1 MRIPSPGFLAS
12 AFVQVCKRFPG
23 TMLCTLLGTIACFA
37 LVDTAGIDNEQ
48 FYARNWMTCQL
59 GLPLLTAL
67 VVYSESKTWS
77 TSWAWLLQGLG
88 FVALVGCWYWL
99 DTNAENFDQQI
110 VPQYMA
116 LQLVLHLAVAVA
128 PFLNTRPV
136 RDFWEYNRQLFANFV
151 VGAAF
156 TLILYVGLA
165 LAVLAVEML
174 FDLEW
179 PDKIYGKLFILL
191 AGVFNTSYFLYHFPQ
206 KYSSESTEGNAYSW
220 VFRNLCKYILI
231 PIVLL
236 YFVILYA
243 YGAKVGL
250 EWSLP
255 KGWISSLVL
264 GFSVAGI
271 FTYLL
276 NFYLA
281 EEDSSLLVKGFKKW
295 FWWVLL
301 PLTALLFIA
310 IGKRIGDYG
319 VTEERFLVAQLGVWL
334 AVACLYFL
342 LSKNDNIKFIPISL
356 GLFALVWAFGPL
368 SAFSVSERSQK
379 GILTGILERNGRF
392 EAGKMKP
399 GTALL
404 TEPERE
410 QVSSTLYYLARR
422 NCLSE
427 LLPLHLDSLRDDSG
441 GIMNWLK
448 IESSTT
454 GGRLTISIQASSNRE
469 PLEIRGF
476 DIGYPV
482 NLDTPDNIN
491 KSEAGNQFV
500 LSEDG
505 TQIEWWQVKDGSS
518 SLVESF
524 SIATALYNWG
534 KEQKPG
540 QPYTYMDL
548 PISDRSFQF
557 IGKKGSIKWVVESA
571 TVEILDHKKRLNSSY
586 GWILLKEKSSTQK
599 Q

>member
-1 MRIPSPGFLAS
+1 MLS
-12 AFVQVCKRFPG
+12 A
-23 TMLCTLLGTIACFA
+23 LLGTIACLA
-37 LVDTAGIDNEQ
+37 LVDTAGIENEQ
-48 FYARNWMTCQL
+48 FYARNWIACQL

-67 VVYSESKTWS
+67 VVFSESKAWS
-77 TSWAWLLQGLG
+77 VQRSWLLQVLGLAA
-88 FVALVGCWYWL
+88 VVGSWFWL
-99 DTNAENFDQQI
+99 DTKAENFDQKI
-110 VPQYMA
+110 VPQYLA

-128 PFLNTRPV
+128 PFLNSRSV

-156 TLILYVGLA
+156 TLILYAGLA

-174 FDLEW
+174 FDLDW

-206 KYSSESTEGNAYSW
+206 KYSSEPTEGNAYSW

-281 EEDSSLLVKGFKKW
+281 EEDGSLLVKNFKKW

-301 PLTALLFIA
+301 PPTILLFVA
-310 IGKRIGDYG
+310 IGKRISDYG

-334 AVACLYFL
+334 AAACLYFL
-342 LSKNDNIKFIPISL
+342 FSKNDNIKFIPISL
-356 GLFALVWAFGPL
+356 ALFALVWAFGPF
-368 SAFSVSERSQK
+368 SAFAVSERSQR
-379 GILTGILERNGRF
+379 GVLTQILERNGRF

-399 GTALL
+399 GTTLL
-404 TEPERE
+404 TESEHE
-410 QVSSTLYYLARR
+410 QVSSTLYFLAKR
-422 NCLSE
+422 NALSD
-427 LLPLHLDSLRDDSG
+427 LLPLHLDSLCEDSG
-441 GIMNWLK
+441 LIMDWLK
-448 IESSTT
+448 IKSTKA
-454 GGRLTISIQASSNRE
+454 GGKSIISIQRIHNEE
-469 PLEIRGF
+469 PMEIKGF
-476 DIGYPV
+476 DMAYPA
-482 NLDTPDNIN
+482 NLEKDDNVIET
-491 KSEAGNQFV
+491 EAGNQFV
-500 LSEDG
+500 LSKDG
-505 TQIEWWQVKDGSS
+505 AFIEWWQVKDGAS
-518 SLVESF
+518 SLVETF
-524 SIATALYNWG
+524 SIATALSTWS
-534 KEQKPG
+534 KELKPG
-540 QPYTYMDL
+540 ESYTYADL
-548 PISDRSFQF
+548 PIESRTFQF
-557 IGKKGSIKWVVESA
+557 VGKKGTIKWVVESA
-571 TVEILDHKKRLNSSY
+571 SIEIQDNRKRLNSSY
-586 GWILLKEKSSTQK
+586 GWMLLKEKTSTQK

>member
-1 MRIPSPGFLAS
+1 
-12 AFVQVCKRFPG
+12 
-23 TMLCTLLGTIACFA
+23 MLCTLLGTIACLA

-48 FYARNWMTCQL
+48 FYARNWITCQL

-77 TSWAWLLQGLG
+77 TSWAWMLQGLG
-88 FVALVGCWYWL
+88 FGALVGCWYWL
-99 DTNAENFDQQI
+99 DPKAENFDQQI

-128 PFLNTRPV
+128 PFLNTRSV

-156 TLILYVGLA
+156 TLILYAGLA

-281 EEDSSLLVKGFKKW
+281 EEDGSLLVKGFKKW

-342 LSKNDNIKFIPISL
+342 ISKNDNIKFIPISL

-399 GTALL
+399 GTAPL

-410 QVSSTLYYLARR
+410 QVSSTLYYLAQR
-422 NCLSE
+422 NSLSD

-448 IESSTT
+448 IESNQA
-454 GGRLTISIQASSNRE
+454 GGRATISIQASSNRE
-469 PLEIRGF
+469 PMEVRGF
-476 DIGYPV
+476 DMAYPAILETV
-482 NLDTPDNIN
+482 DNV
-491 KSEAGNQFV
+491 KETEPGNQFV
-500 LSEDG
+500 LSTDG
-505 TQIEWWQVKDGSS
+505 TQIEWWQVKDGAS
-518 SLVESF
+518 SLVETF
-524 SIATALYNWG
+524 SIGTALYTWS
-534 KEQKPG
+534 KEHKPG
-540 QPYTYMDL
+540 DAYSYVNL
-548 PISDRSFQF
+548 PIESRSFQF
-557 IGKKGSIKWVVESA
+557 VGKKGTIKWVVESA
-571 TVEILDHKKRLNSSY
+571 GMEIQDNQKRLTSSY
-586 GWILLKEKSSTQK
+586 GWILLKEKASTQK
-599 Q
+599 